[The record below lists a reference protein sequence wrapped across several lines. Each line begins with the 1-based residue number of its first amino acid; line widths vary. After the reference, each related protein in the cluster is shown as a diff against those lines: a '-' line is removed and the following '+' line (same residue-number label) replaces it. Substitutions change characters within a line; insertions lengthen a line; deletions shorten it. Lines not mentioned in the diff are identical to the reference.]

1 MSVTDVVNDLIAPL
15 LVFFNTL
22 MGSIVL
28 LGLMVIFLLVCLALL
43 KRSRRKAGA
52 QKKPPVMTD
61 GSSTDDLTKDI
72 PAITPSNVD
81 IGGIAGAGEV
91 GEVGA
96 DDDADDDLD
105 EDDDRPKFTFFRR
118 KKKSQSTKT
127 PPNSD
132 AAENGAGKPETSSYD
147 EELKVLH
154 DVEQEMLA
162 TRQLYIN
169 GHISKDVYVAETRAL
184 YERVQNVE

>member
-1 MSVTDVVNDLIAPL
+1 MNLSVTDIVKDLIAPL

-22 MGSIVL
+22 IGSIVL
-28 LGLMVIFLLVCLALL
+28 LGLMIIFLLVCLALL

-52 QKKPPVMTD
+52 QKKPLVVTD

-72 PAITPSNVD
+72 PAITPANVD

-91 GEVGA
+91 GADGA
-96 DDDADDDLD
+96 DDDDLD

-118 KKKSQSTKT
+118 KKKSPSTKT

-132 AAENGAGKPETSSYD
+132 AAESGAGEPETSSYD
-147 EELKVLH
+147 EELKVLN

-184 YERVQNVE
+184 YERVQNAE

>member
-1 MSVTDVVNDLIAPL
+1 LSVTDVVNDLIAPL

-81 IGGIAGAGEV
+81 IVGIAGAGEV
-91 GEVGA
+91 GAVGA
-96 DDDADDDLD
+96 DDADNDLV

-118 KKKSQSTKT
+118 KKKSPSTET

-184 YERVQNVE
+184 YERVQNAE